1 MSMTFKVF
9 DIKSASNFD
18 YANSCATVLQAI
30 AQKQPRVHCITNTIA
45 MDFSSDVLLAVGARA
60 SLTLGKDEI
69 QEFVAKCDS
78 LSINIGTLDVARKAV
93 IEPAIETALYYH
105 RPWVLD
111 PVSVH
116 VSETRCKY
124 ARTLL
129 EYNPTVIRG
138 NIAEIKALIGR
149 DTPDAPWL
157 LAQQTGA
164 IVAQTGQSD
173 IITDGNQALMIANGH
188 SMQTRVTAM
197 GCAATALIAAFLA
210 VNRRPFDA
218 TVQALLAFSIAGE
231 LAVKKSQGPGSLHTH
246 ILDTLYSLDKRTL
259 EQNAHILTC
268 SEVD

>member
-1 MSMTFKVF
+1 MSMTF
-9 DIKSASNFD
+9 DIKSANNLD
-18 YANSCATVLQAI
+18 YANSCAAMLEAI
-30 AQKQPRVHCITNTIA
+30 AQSQPRIHCITNSVA
-45 MDFSSDVLLAVGARA
+45 MDFSSDVLLAVGARV

-78 LSINIGTLDVARKAV
+78 LSVNIGTLDVTRKAV

-116 VSETRCKY
+116 VSETRCQY

-138 NIAEIKALIGR
+138 NAAEIKALVGQ
-149 DTPDAPWL
+149 DTPDAAWL

-173 IITDGNQALMIANGH
+173 IITDGHQALMIANGH
-188 SMQTRVTAM
+188 PMQTYVTAM
-197 GCAATALIAAFLA
+197 GCAATAFIASFLA
-210 VNRRPFDA
+210 TNRRPFDA

-231 LAVKKSQGPGSLHTH
+231 LAVKKSNGPGSLHTH
-246 ILDTLYSLDKRTL
+246 ILDNLYSLDKPTL
-259 EQNAHILTC
+259 ERYAHILTC
-268 SEVD
+268 SEN